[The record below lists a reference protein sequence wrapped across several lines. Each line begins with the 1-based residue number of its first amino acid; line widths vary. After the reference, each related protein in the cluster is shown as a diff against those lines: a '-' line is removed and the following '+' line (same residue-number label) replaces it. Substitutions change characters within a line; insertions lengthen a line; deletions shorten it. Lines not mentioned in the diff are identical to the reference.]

1 MKKTY
6 TEPQIFDYGSIT
18 EMTAGQSYHVN
29 ADHTIVTGNNLQHES
44 TGPCYTGG
52 PAPCKAPLR

>member
-6 TEPQIFDYGSIT
+6 IKPEIVDYGTIA

-29 ADHTIVTGNNLQHES
+29 ADHIIPNGNNLQHES
-44 TGPCYTGG
+44 TGPCYVAGT
-52 PAPCKAPLR
+52 PPNCTL